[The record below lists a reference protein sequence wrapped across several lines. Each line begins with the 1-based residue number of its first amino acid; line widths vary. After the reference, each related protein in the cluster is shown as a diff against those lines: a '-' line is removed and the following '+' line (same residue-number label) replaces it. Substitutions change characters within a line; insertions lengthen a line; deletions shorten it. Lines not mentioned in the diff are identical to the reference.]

1 MKALTITIL
10 TLLIVGGFGFVIIY
24 PIMLQNIDNN
34 VLFGNLLAAEK
45 ILGTMA
51 LIGMIGNVVRVVILS
66 CQEKSNHK

>member
-24 PIMLQNIDNN
+24 PIMLHNIDND

-51 LIGMIGNVVRVVILS
+51 LIGMIGNVVRLVILS
-66 CQEKSNHK
+66 CREKSNHK